1 MWRRND
7 RTFYPPFFADPYP
20 FYSRLREASTL
31 QYEKCLGWMVTRYD
45 DIRALAKSGLPS
57 RAKFEAERL
66 VGLSAE
72 VCLATRPVMDGFNL
86 EMMRRIRQPT
96 LDCGAW

>member
-1 MWRRND
+1 MTFGLWRKAA
-7 RTFYPPFFADPYP
+7 F
-20 FYSRLREASTL
+20 L
-31 QYEKCLGWMVTRYD
+31 
-45 DIRALAKSGLPS
+45 